1 MPKFEYTA
9 VDNQNK
15 KHTGTLD
22 AKDEKDLYRLL
33 RLESLTLVKSKLN
46 QIKVITPKLKA
57 NEISEFSRQFADMID
72 AGIPIIRAIS
82 IMKERDDLK
91 PKVRLIYD
99 TLYKNVSNGLMIS
112 EAMKLC
118 GNTFPQLFI
127 NMYASGELSGQLE
140 KTARKMAVHYEKEHK
155 INGKVKSAMNYP
167 KILMVITMLVVI
179 IIFSFVL
186 PTFTDMYKDMPL
198 PLPTRVVMAISHFM
212 VSKWYMI
219 LISFLM
225 ILLIIQ
231 YLMKIDKFVISFD
244 KIKMKLP
251 ILKNLLKIIYTARF
265 ARTLSSLYASGV
277 PLVNALQITST
288 IIGNRYIEVQIPKVV
303 KNIRDG
309 ESLSSSIALVKG
321 LDRKLVS
328 TVHIGEESGR
338 LVDMLESI
346 SDSYDYESELATSR
360 MVAMLEPTMIVVMA
374 VIVGGIMLAVIMPM
388 FGMYSQIK

>member
-288 IIGNRYIEVQIPKVV
+288 IIGNRYIEVQFQK
-303 KNIRDG
+303 
-309 ESLSSSIALVKG
+309 S
-321 LDRKLVS
+321 
-328 TVHIGEESGR
+328 
-338 LVDMLESI
+338 
-346 SDSYDYESELATSR
+346 
-360 MVAMLEPTMIVVMA
+360 
-374 VIVGGIMLAVIMPM
+374 
-388 FGMYSQIK
+388 